1 MVTRA
6 TEKVNLANKYN
17 ELADKGVGIGLVKKE
32 DVYIQQYVAGK
43 LLDGLKLIIAEEEE
57 NILQDAVDNRSA
69 ILQKVFGSL
78 K

>member
-43 LLDGLKLIIAEEEE
+43 LLDGLNLIIAEEEE